1 MTLYITGAESFV
13 EPGLDVVGVYN
24 IHGPSG
30 NRYLAGMPAHTH
42 LKLTIP
48 IQATLTHRSLRSS
61 RRSIRNGC
69 KKSQKGCQHVLWQNN
84 PPKNRAK
91 RAKKGAV
98 ERILWRD
105 CMWRASYKRRVDRCM
120 SDWADLNAVES
131 HTYIAARRRSVVGMY
146 HIRSPSTKGSKSKP
160 ADKYEP

>member
-1 MTLYITGAESFV
+1 VLLRRPRRLVMTLYITGAESFV
-13 EPGLDVVGVYN
+13 EPGLDVMGVYN

-42 LKLTIP
+42 LKLTTP

-84 PPKNRAK
+84 PPKNRGK
-91 RAKKGAV
+91 RAMKGAV

-105 CMWRASYKRRVDRCM
+105 CMWRASDKQRVDRIC
-120 SDWADLNAVES
+120 S
-131 HTYIAARRRSVVGMY
+131 R
-146 HIRSPSTKGSKSKP
+146 
-160 ADKYEP
+160 

>member
-42 LKLTIP
+42 LKLTTIHL
-48 IQATLTHRSLRSS
+48 AHLTLTHHSLRSS

-69 KKSQKGCQHVLWQNN
+69 KKSQKGCQHVLRQNN
-84 PPKNRAK
+84 PPENRAK
-91 RAKKGAV
+91 RAKKRAV
-98 ERILWRD
+98 ERILWED
-105 CMWRASYKRRVDRCM
+105 CVWRASFKWRDDRIC
-120 SDWADLNAVES
+120 S
-131 HTYIAARRRSVVGMY
+131 G
-146 HIRSPSTKGSKSKP
+146 
-160 ADKYEP
+160 

>member
-13 EPGLDVVGVYN
+13 EPGLDVMGVYN

-84 PPKNRAK
+84 PPKNRAE
-91 RAKKGAV
+91 RAKKRAV

-105 CMWRASYKRRVDRCM
+105 CMWRASTNGEMTVYALDSLATGVC
-120 SDWADLNAVES
+120 L
-131 HTYIAARRRSVVGMY
+131 TGLI
-146 HIRSPSTKGSKSKP
+146 
-160 ADKYEP
+160 

>member
-69 KKSQKGCQHVLWQNN
+69 KRSQKGCQYILRKTN
-84 PPKNRAK
+84 PLENKAKKAKK
-91 RAKKGAV
+91 RAVIKAV
-98 ERILWRD
+98 ERIMWKDCVWR
-105 CMWRASYKRRVDRCM
+105 
-120 SDWADLNAVES
+120 
-131 HTYIAARRRSVVGMY
+131 
-146 HIRSPSTKGSKSKP
+146 
-160 ADKYEP
+160 